1 MSRSMHSHEL
11 FYRST
16 KDGVAS
22 LTRFAAN
29 SKSSKEPDNH
39 FIELAEGAA
48 KSITLLSDAL
58 GQHRDG
64 VVYRVD
70 GQCEFFVSHHFY
82 QYPNRT

>member
-1 MSRSMHSHEL
+1 MSRPMYSHEL

-16 KDGVAS
+16 KDGVVS

-29 SKSSKEPDNH
+29 SKASKEPDNN

-48 KSITLLSDAL
+48 KTITVLSDAL
-58 GQHRDG
+58 GQYRDG
-64 VVYRVD
+64 VVYRVN

-82 QYPNRT
+82 RYPNRT